1 VEVVALPADRRPG
14 ASGPPTVGEK
24 QADAGEARRR
34 PKTRATQRPE
44 KAQLA
49 AFIALRAVSSYSES
63 ETEIPDFFARLSE
76 TVANLVRAR
85 KVAFWRLGSHKTL
98 AIQPRPFGFG
108 IGSPVH
114 SLRLRL
120 PVDGQSIAERIVYGD
135 DLDVV
140 NGTIPE
146 LDELWK
152 ANGLVGVRNSIAVS
166 WRAGDRRIGTLV
178 AYDSRRGFSTDD
190 AWVLRVAAMATGL
203 MWQYREAE
211 QELDSTVERLEQ
223 AAAARRQLL
232 GNIASGGDEA
242 RRRFASAL
250 HDDSLQL
257 LTAAELQ
264 LERIQADGDP
274 NKRGTQLDQL
284 KTTLKQVE
292 ESLRRLLLNVSPQ
305 ATEVPLGLEEAI
317 RTRLESLR
325 TRAGIETD
333 IDLRLPGPL
342 PAAIESAIFKNV
354 SEALTNVEKHA
365 LATRVKV
372 SAHPADGGIRVVVAD
387 DGKGFVVAES
397 VYVPGHLGLVAMRE
411 RAQLAGGRCR
421 IESEPGAGA
430 RVEFW
435 IPTNQ

>member
-1 VEVVALPADRRPG
+1 
-14 ASGPPTVGEK
+14 
-24 QADAGEARRR
+24 
-34 PKTRATQRPE
+34 
-44 KAQLA
+44 
-49 AFIALRAVSSYSES
+49 
-63 ETEIPDFFARLSE
+63 
-76 TVANLVRAR
+76 
-85 KVAFWRLGSHKTL
+85 
-98 AIQPRPFGFG
+98 
-108 IGSPVH
+108 
-114 SLRLRL
+114 
-120 PVDGQSIAERIVYGD
+120 
-135 DLDVV
+135 
-140 NGTIPE
+140 
-146 LDELWK
+146 
-152 ANGLVGVRNSIAVS
+152 
-166 WRAGDRRIGTLV
+166 
-178 AYDSRRGFSTDD
+178 
-190 AWVLRVAAMATGL
+190 
-203 MWQYREAE
+203 
-211 QELDSTVERLEQ
+211 
-223 AAAARRQLL
+223 
-232 GNIASGGDEA
+232 
-242 RRRFASAL
+242 
-250 HDDSLQL
+250 LQL